1 MRKTETTLGD
11 MMEENG
17 DYIGLHAPRS
27 HSDSIG
33 RHDEEPRQ
41 RWGMRPREKETTLGN
56 KSGGKLNQ
64 RRGKRLKKNSRQH

>member
-17 DYIGLHAPRS
+17 DYIGLHDRRS

-33 RHDEEPRQ
+33 RHDGAPQTTMGNNAEEK
-41 RWGMRPREKETTLGN
+41 GDNIG
-56 KSGGKLNQ
+56 
-64 RRGKRLKKNSRQH
+64 